1 MLAPSDVERPRGSPK
16 RAPALGPF
24 PRSIWIHPD
33 IPEDELDRVCFR
45 IWRRSVLAQRGIWP
59 HLAENVPRFMHDPLM
74 MDINSISRQ
83 KRPEEILAGMLV
95 RQYELEEWT
104 LLIKREKGQMPQ
116 HQSDTMAPDPG
127 ILDETIISVTEA
139 NQRKIERFLKDVLIP
154 DHDKKKEA
162 SFDSLSMEDFP
173 PLPSAAAPWN
183 RAQRDQAKKDKK
195 KKASF
200 DNIPKEDSP
209 PLPSA
214 AAPWNRAQSDHA
226 KKEISSIQA
235 SSSKSQVF
243 NHLTDPNPRRN
254 KRLPKNQKFKPVTPT
269 KSAIMEEIEELQVSK
284 NRNELCIQPSD
295 PSQRGDVTEPA
306 KVKVSAEEAMSDGG
320 GGLPGM
326 SADGAHAPHNPAG
339 TDTESMR
346 KAAGTAKN
354 AKNHLFQEDTT
365 VPWWKTPGS
374 ASHKGAPEG
383 HMARV
388 QEVEL
393 GNSSRSIPRNVAF
406 PVPQAYVPSPC
417 KPYPGYPAPRLPMHH
432 PPGFVQPQINPVM
445 AYALLICGMLPP
457 VPPFQNFHMP
467 TNSYWQPPSLHH
479 SGNFPGF
486 VTSQVAKRQH
496 FPGSPNRNID

>member
-1 MLAPSDVERPRGSPK
+1 MLAPSGVERPRGSPK

-116 HQSDTMAPDPG
+116 HQSDTTAPDPG

-139 NQRKIERFLKDVLIP
+139 NQRKIE
-154 DHDKKKEA
+154 
-162 SFDSLSMEDFP
+162 
-173 PLPSAAAPWN
+173 
-183 RAQRDQAKKDKK
+183 
-195 KKASF
+195 
-200 DNIPKEDSP
+200 
-209 PLPSA
+209 
-214 AAPWNRAQSDHA
+214 
-226 KKEISSIQA
+226 
-235 SSSKSQVF
+235 
-243 NHLTDPNPRRN
+243 RN

-486 VTSQVAKRQH
+486 VTSQAFVTKKESQQCVRPAPAADYNSYAAVPFLVPQLH
-496 FPGSPNRNID
+496 IT